1 MLKVE
6 GRMLKVGAS
15 LAGALF
21 PFSLVFS
28 LFPISQETK
37 EIKEEVYEIEI
48 KCERTEQSKFLSTV
62 VHCVTLH

>member
-1 MLKVE
+1 MFIVE
-6 GRMLKVGAS
+6 GRMLRVEGRRLKVGAS

-21 PFSLVFS
+21 PFSLVFPFP

-48 KCERTEQSKFLSTV
+48 KCE
-62 VHCVTLH
+62 

>member
-1 MLKVE
+1 MFNVE
-6 GRMLKVGAS
+6 GRRLKVGAS

-21 PFSLVFS
+21 PLSLVFPFPLMFPFP

-48 KCERTEQSKFLSTV
+48 KCE
-62 VHCVTLH
+62 